1 MNISTGATQWGLI
14 GGLRSDDFI
23 MKLINLLIR
32 ELDNCSL
39 GGDFLVSRHAE
50 ICQFDR
56 FSLEINFK
64 RVRSCNYGIPRLVQV
79 KMKRL

>member
-1 MNISTGATQWGLI
+1 MNILIGLTECGLI
-14 GGLRSDDFI
+14 RGLRRDDFI
-23 MKLINLLIR
+23 MKLINSLIR

-39 GGDFLVSRHAE
+39 GDDFRVSRHAE

-64 RVRSCNYGIPRLVQV
+64 RARGCNYEILRLGSS
-79 KMKRL
+79 